1 MIMTMIA
8 TIMITIVVT
17 PRVKM
22 QTKLFMVEGKDM
34 EKMMNTNVIYVNRE
48 LMNLDVVFVKV
59 T

>member
-1 MIMTMIA
+1 MTMIA

-34 EKMMNTNVIYVNRE
+34 EKKMMNTNVIYVNRE
-48 LMNLDVVFVKV
+48 LMNLDIVFVKV